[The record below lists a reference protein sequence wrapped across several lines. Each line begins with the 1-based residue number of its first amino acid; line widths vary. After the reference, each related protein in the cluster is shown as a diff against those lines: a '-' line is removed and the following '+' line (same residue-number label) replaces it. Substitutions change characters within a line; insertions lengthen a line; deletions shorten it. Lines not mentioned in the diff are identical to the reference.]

1 MFIEPAFL
9 SVLIAKIRGGQI
21 KGLEDVNIKGWY
33 LFIISAFIQGSISLI
48 KRINPSWSNK
58 FISQYLILFILITYI
73 LMMVPGVL
81 NFNKNY
87 MKLFLI
93 GIVLNFIVIMGNGGQ
108 MPVSLEGIK
117 GVHTETILPE
127 RTFDIKH
134 RAVTE
139 DTRFVYLAD
148 IILIPKPYP
157 LPKILSIGDIFL
169 ILGTFV
175 FFQEEMIIH
184 KKKVSQVSQV
194 S

>member
-9 SVLIAKIRGGQI
+9 SVLVAKIRRGQI
-21 KGLEDVNIKGWY
+21 KRLENVHIRGWY
-33 LFIISAFIQGSISLI
+33 LFIISALLQGSISLI
-48 KRINPSWSNK
+48 KIFSPSWSNK
-58 FISQYLILFILITYI
+58 FLPQYLIIFILITYL
-73 LMMVPGVL
+73 LMMIPGVL
-81 NFNKNY
+81 NFNKKY

-117 GVHTETILPE
+117 GIQTETTLPE

-134 RAVTE
+134 RAVTK
-139 DTRFVYLAD
+139 DTKFVYLAD

-169 ILGTFV
+169 MLGTFV

-184 KKKVSQVSQV
+184 KKKKISQVS
-194 S
+194 